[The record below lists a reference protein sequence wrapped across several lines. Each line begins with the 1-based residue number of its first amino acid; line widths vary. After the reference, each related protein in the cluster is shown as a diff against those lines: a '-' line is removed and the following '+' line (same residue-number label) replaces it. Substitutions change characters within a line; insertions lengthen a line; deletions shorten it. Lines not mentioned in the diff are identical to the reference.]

1 MTEFETQLLATL
13 DALQTQYEAQ
23 VKAVKELQTA
33 VGIMSEDSKGF
44 YDRMAQ
50 DSGKNFREHRQYQ
63 RNFEALAS
71 AFPGI
76 GIDTTGTEGNQSP
89 T

>member
-13 DALQTQYEAQ
+13 EALQHQYEEQ

-33 VGIMSEDSKGF
+33 VGIMSEDAKGF
-44 YDRMAQ
+44 YDRMAK
-50 DSGKNFREHRQYQ
+50 DSGKNFREHRQYE
-63 RNFEALAS
+63 RNFEAIAA

-76 GIDTTGTEGNQSP
+76 GVDTTRPQGA
-89 T
+89 